1 MPIYPGRRRKKT
13 FRVVVAAKGKTF
25 EWVVEGLKK
34 DAEAFEARKRVE
46 LEVGKP
52 TSRRAVPTLREFCR
66 TAYVPHAKKHLRPS
80 TFRVRAYQLASLN
93 EHLGD
98 LKLTEFGPEAIDGY
112 KSKRDVKA
120 SSVNNELRVLG
131 TILNWAR
138 TLGKPVPDFK
148 IKRLPERGAGRCR
161 VWSLVELERLFEA
174 ARADTPE
181 ILPVFV
187 FLVNT
192 GCRKGEAIAAEWD
205 WIDLAGGMVR
215 IPVNDFWRPK
225 SGRPR
230 EIPLS
235 DALRAALAG
244 PRRDERWLFPSR
256 LGGRYAQFPKQ
267 TYGRIRTAAGL
278 VGGAHTMRHTFAS
291 HFLAAVPD
299 MFLLAKI
306 LGHSHQRVTE
316 LYSHLLPEHLSRAR
330 NAVNIGPAIKTM
342 AVAVAGK
349 PKGR

>member
-1 MPIYPGRRRKKT
+1 MPIYPGRRPKS
-13 FRVVVAAKGKTF
+13 FRVVVWARGKSY
-25 EWVVEGLKK
+25 EWIVEGKRK
-34 DAEAFEARKRVE
+34 DAEAFEARKRVD

-52 TSRRAVPTLREFCR
+52 TSRRAVPTLSEFCKD
-66 TAYVPHAKKHLRPS
+66 AYEPHAKKHLRPS
-80 TFRVRAYQLASLN
+80 TWRVRTYQMASLL
-93 EHLGD
+93 EHLGA
-98 LKLTEFGPEAIDGY
+98 LRLTEFGPEAIDRY
-112 KSKRDVKA
+112 KAARHVKA

-161 VWSLVELERLFEA
+161 VWSLLELERLFEA
-174 ARADTPE
+174 TRADTPE
-181 ILPVFV
+181 LLPVFV

-205 WIDLAGGMVR
+205 WIDLEAGMVR

-244 PRRDERWLFPSR
+244 PRRHERWLFPSR
-256 LGGRYAQFPKQ
+256 LGGRYGHFPKEV
-267 TYGRIRTAAGL
+267 YGRVRTAAGL
-278 VGGAHTMRHTFAS
+278 VGGAHTLRHTFAS

-330 NAVNIGPAIKTM
+330 NAVNIGPALKTM
-342 AVAVAGK
+342 APAMAAK
-349 PKGR
+349 PGSR